1 MIVYRTSKV
10 YPQVAEDRVGVV
22 PSPGYGNLGPSLTDL
37 AQDPVAVTATIVSG
51 SLRSLLRG
59 LNVVDAAVVVTP
71 SLVSGELRTA
81 LGTTS
86 IADDRAQV
94 GAAVVGGTLR
104 QARFTY
110 SDADDVATVSAS
122 IVSGSLA

>member
-10 YPQVAEDRVGVV
+10 YPQVTEDRVGVV
-22 PSPGYGNLGPSLTDL
+22 PAPGYGNLGPSLTDL

-59 LNVVDAAVVVTP
+59 LNVVDVAAITP

-81 LGTTS
+81 LSATS
-86 IADDRAQV
+86 IVDDRAQV
-94 GAAVVGGTLR
+94 GVAVVGGTLR
-104 QARFTY
+104 QALFTY
-110 SDADDVATVSAS
+110 SDANDVATVSAS
-122 IVSGSLA
+122 IVSGSLV